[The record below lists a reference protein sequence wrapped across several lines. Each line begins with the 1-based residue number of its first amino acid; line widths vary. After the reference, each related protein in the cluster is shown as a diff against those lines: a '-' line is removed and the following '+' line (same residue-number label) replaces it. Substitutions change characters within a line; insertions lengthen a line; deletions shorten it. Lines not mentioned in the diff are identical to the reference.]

1 MTLSVL
7 TDEQNYAARLKIREE
22 SAYGDIW
29 NLLDEV
35 CDPEIPVVSLW
46 DLGVLSNIEKQ
57 NSENDS
63 QDEGGTENSPEIT
76 VTLTPTY
83 SGCSAMDVMR
93 DDILIALTN
102 NGYKNVKV
110 KTQLS
115 PAWSSKWLSPEG
127 RRKMN
132 EFGIA
137 PPNPEYCAQKEY
149 ANKNIPLAIA
159 CPHCKSLNTR
169 QISEFGSTAC
179 KALHQCNDC
188 LEPFDY
194 FKTI

>member
-1 MTLSVL
+1 MSLSVI
-7 TDEQNYAARLKIREE
+7 TNQQHYNARLKAREASE
-22 SAYGDIW
+22 CSDIW
-29 NLLDEV
+29 DLLDTV

-46 DLGVLSNIEKQ
+46 DLGVLANVEKHE
-57 NSENDS
+57 S
-63 QDEGGTENSPEIT
+63 GEIT

-83 SGCSAMDVMR
+83 SGCSALDVMR
-93 DDILIALTN
+93 DDILIALNN
-102 NGYKNVKV
+102 NGYTNAKV

-115 PAWSSKWLSPEG
+115 PAWSSNWLSPEG
-127 RRKMN
+127 RKKMN

-137 PPNPEYCAQKEY
+137 PPNPEYCAQKEC

-159 CPHCKSLNTR
+159 CPHCKSINTR